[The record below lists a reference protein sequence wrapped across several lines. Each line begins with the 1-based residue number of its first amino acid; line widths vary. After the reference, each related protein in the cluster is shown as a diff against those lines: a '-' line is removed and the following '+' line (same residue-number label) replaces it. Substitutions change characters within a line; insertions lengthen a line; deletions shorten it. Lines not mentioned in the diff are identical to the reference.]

1 MSLEEKYQQRAGS
14 LLGLRR
20 YGDDVTET
28 DPSPA
33 PSAIGARSGAG
44 YAWSSTAVV
53 ASVYLFDS
61 YDEAS
66 AAETR
71 MRGEADAQDGAS
83 RAVAG
88 SVNGPLLL
96 WATAEADDPEAG
108 RLLRQLRQ
116 SFAGRERDRE

>member
-1 MSLEEKYQQRAGS
+1 MSLDEKYQQRAGS

-33 PSAIGARSGAG
+33 PSAVGAGSGVG
-44 YAWSSTAVV
+44 YAWKSAGVA

-71 MRGEADAQDGAS
+71 LRAEAEPS

-88 SVNGPLLL
+88 TVNGPLLM
-96 WATAEADDPEAG
+96 WATAAADDPEAG
-108 RLLRQLRQ
+108 KLLRQLRQ